1 MESSGGTRGALCHP
15 PGYYAGSGATTR
27 PASTSRPRPKEKAY
41 SAKEKAYLDGVKPQR
56 RHSPHSAYLVEQSVR
71 SQEKAYGK
79 GVSSG
84 GGRAYSGGVGGR
96 ARVEAE
102 RLLARISALTLLG
115 RAGITAKKVSSSDA
129 LSFERSEFRLKD
141 LVARGHLDTCSKVL
155 DQVELL
161 LRAGAGH
168 VDLYVK
174 TALDNLLQDEGEGID
189 DKTYGEERDDRRRI
203 YTQQARGAQVALSP
217 HSRHVFH
224 SFGSSGANDDG
235 GEGGS
240 FGARR
245 GTGGARGAAP
255 QRSSAVDPA
264 AVATLLSGLRQCVL
278 FGQLDEERFLE
289 LKDEIGFEGNIENAR
304 KCSLKQP

>member
-1 MESSGGTRGALCHP
+1 MESSGGARGPLCHP
-15 PGYYAGSGATTR
+15 PGYYIGSGATAR
-27 PASTSRPRPKEKAY
+27 PASKSLPRPKEKAAY
-41 SAKEKAYLDGVKPQR
+41 SAKEKAYLDGVKSQR
-56 RHSPHSAYLVEQSVR
+56 RHSPHTTYLVEQSVR
-71 SQEKAYGK
+71 SQEKVYGE

-84 GGRAYSGGVGGR
+84 GGRAYSGGAGGR

-115 RAGITAKKVSSSDA
+115 RAGGTAKKVSSSDA

-141 LVARGHLDTCSKVL
+141 LVARGHLDMCSKVL
-155 DQVELL
+155 DKVELL

-189 DKTYGEERDDRRRI
+189 DKTYQEERDDRRRI

-235 GEGGS
+235 EGGS
-240 FGARR
+240 LGARR
-245 GTGGARGAAP
+245 GTGGAPGAAP
-255 QRSSAVDPA
+255 QGSSAVDPE

-304 KCSLKQP
+304 KYSLNSL